1 MEVKNIWLNK
11 PQKLSQLIMAP
22 EEYGVWG
29 RATGKTDGPIGTRAA
44 HGANQ
49 MPRGTTGIIAQTY
62 MQLLDRT
69 LPPLFKSWEAKGY
82 RRGVHYWVREK
93 PPAKF
98 EIDDP
103 IYKALDP
110 SHYIYWWNGH
120 VFYLVS
126 QDRQGLANA
135 KSFDAIVNDE
145 NKFLDNDQYL
155 EEVVPANRGNDEI
168 FGHMWEH
175 HMVTMYTDMPT
186 TKKARHILEKA
197 KQVDMEKVGLII
209 TLQVELN
216 KMMAEYELKRTTK
229 PRKDYLYRKIRDYYI
244 AINEIKIGEV
254 NEEGDRESLVWY
266 SEASTLDNIQILGE
280 RKFHQWLR
288 ELKDHV
294 FDTSILNLKNL
305 SVEEG
310 FFHLL
315 DPQIHCYHSY
325 DYNYIDSLGLYLP
338 DGVVK
343 DCRKDAD
350 VTKNKPLDIAFDYN
364 ASIKSL
370 VIGQDSAKHYRIVKS
385 MFVLG
390 EDKKILSDLVDD
402 FKDYYAHHPCKV
414 VHYYYDN
421 TATAVAADRLE
432 SYSQQIINQLRGT
445 DNMKEPGKKRAAWQV
460 IDHHIGGQ
468 PNQTTRYRL
477 WESVF
482 KEQSSKFK
490 PVRFNNDN
498 AEQLLNSMQ
507 LTGVR
512 QVGNNLFEKDKRPE
526 RSKKIAPEDA
536 PHLGDAFETLYIG
549 RFKEEYGYTQQDIDI
564 IIG

>member
-1 MEVKNIWLNK
+1 METKDIWLNK
-11 PQKLSQLIMAP
+11 PQILSQLIQAP

-29 RATGKTDGPIGTRAA
+29 RATGKTDGPIGSRSS

-49 MPRGTTGIIAQTY
+49 MPRGTTGVIAQTY

-69 LPPLFKSWEAKGY
+69 LPPLFKAWEAKGY
-82 RRGVHYWVREK
+82 RRSVHYWVRER

-98 EIDDP
+98 KIADP

-110 SHYIYWWNGH
+110 SHYIYWYNGH

-155 EEVVPANRGNDEI
+155 EEVVPANRGNDEL

-186 TKKARHILEKA
+186 SKKARHILEKA
-197 KQVDMEKVGLII
+197 QQVDMEKVGLVI
-209 TLQVELN
+209 TLQLEFN
-216 KMMAEYELKRTTK
+216 KMKAKFDMPRTTT
-229 PRKDYLYRKIRDYYI
+229 PRRQYLSRKLRNYYL

-254 NEEGDRESLVWY
+254 NAEGDRESLLWY

-315 DPQIHCYHSY
+315 DPQYHCYHSY
-325 DYNYIDSLGLYLP
+325 DYNFIDSQGLYLP
-338 DGVVK
+338 DGVTK
-343 DCRKDAD
+343 DCRKDGD
-350 VTKNKPLDIAFDYN
+350 IIKNKPLDIAFDYN
-364 ASIKSL
+364 SAIKSL

-385 MFVLG
+385 MHVLAK
-390 EDKKILSDLVDD
+390 DKKVLSDLVDD
-402 FKDYYAHHPCKV
+402 FKKYYEYHPCKE
-414 VHYYYDN
+414 VHYYYDH
-421 TATAVAADRLE
+421 TATAGDATRLQ
-432 SYSQQIINQLRGT
+432 SYSQLIMAQLRGT
-445 DNMKEPGKKRAAWQV
+445 ANGRKAWKV
-460 IDHHIGGQ
+460 TGHHIGQQ
-468 PNQTTRYRL
+468 PKQSIRYRL
-477 WESVF
+477 WEVVL
-482 KEQSSKFK
+482 KEQDRNFK
-490 PVRFNNDN
+490 PVRFNHDN
-498 AEQLLNSMQ
+498 AEQLITSMQ

-512 QVGNNLFEKDKRPE
+512 QVGNKLFEKDKTPE
-526 RSKKIAPEDA
+526 RSKKVAPEDA

-549 RFKEEYGYTQQDIDI
+549 RFKEQYGYNDHDIDI
-564 IIG
+564 IIA

>member
-1 MEVKNIWLNK
+1 METKDIWLNK
-11 PQKLSQLIMAP
+11 PQKLSRLIMAP

-29 RATGKTDGPIGTRAA
+29 RATGKTDEPIANRSS

-49 MPRGTTGIIAQTY
+49 MPRGTTGVIAQTY

-69 LPPLFKSWEAKGY
+69 LPPLFKAWEKMGY
-82 RRGVHYWVREK
+82 IRNKHYWVREK
-93 PPAKF
+93 PPTKF
-98 EIDDP
+98 KISDP

-110 SHYIYWWNGH
+110 SHYIYWYNGH

-145 NKFLDNDQYL
+145 NKFLNNDQYL
-155 EEVVPANRGNDEI
+155 EEVVPANRGNDEL

-186 TKKARHILEKA
+186 SKKARHILEKA
-197 KQVDMEKVGLII
+197 QYVDFDKIGLVI
-209 TLQVELN
+209 TLQIEYN
-216 KMMAEYELKRTTK
+216 KMKAEYDLKRTTE
-229 PRKDYLYRKIRDYYI
+229 PRRKYLYRKLCNYYL
-244 AINEIKIGEV
+244 AINEIKIGEI
-254 NEEGDRESLVWY
+254 NEEGDRESLLWY

-288 ELKDHV
+288 ELKEHV

-305 SVEEG
+305 YVEEG

-315 DPQIHCYHSY
+315 DTQYHCYHSY
-325 DYNYIDSLGLYLP
+325 NYDHIESLGLYLP

-343 DCRKDAD
+343 DCRKDGD
-350 VTKNKPLDIAFDYN
+350 IIKHKPLDIAFDYN

-370 VIGQDSAKHYRIVKS
+370 VIGQDSDKHYRILKS
-385 MFVLG
+385 MYVLG
-390 EDKKILSDLVDD
+390 KDKKVLSDLVDD
-402 FKDYYAHHPCKV
+402 FKKYYEYHPCKE
-414 VHYYYDN
+414 VHYYYDH
-421 TATAVAADRLE
+421 TATAEDATRLK
-432 SYSQQIINQLRGT
+432 SYSQMIIDQLKST
-445 DNMKEPGKKRAAWQV
+445 DGGHKAWKV
-460 IDHHIGGQ
+460 YGHHIGQQ
-468 PNQTTRYRL
+468 PKQSIRYRL
-477 WESVF
+477 WEIVF
-482 KEQSSKFK
+482 KETAHKFK
-490 PVRFNNDN
+490 PVRFNHDN
-498 AEQLLNSMQ
+498 AEQLITSMQ

-512 QVGNNLFEKDKRPE
+512 QIGNNLFEKDKTPE
-526 RSKKIAPEDA
+526 RSKKVAPEDA

-549 RFKEEYGYTQQDIDI
+549 RFKEEYGYNDHDVDL